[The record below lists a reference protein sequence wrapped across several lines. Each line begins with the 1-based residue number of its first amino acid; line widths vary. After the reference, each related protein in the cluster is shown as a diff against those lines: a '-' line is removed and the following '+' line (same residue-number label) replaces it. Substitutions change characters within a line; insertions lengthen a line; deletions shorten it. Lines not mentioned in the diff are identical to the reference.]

1 MPYYQLWVST
11 RCAEGRFLAGRAGG
25 FDPKFGKP
33 SHQGTVALGGIVANL
48 GLTTYSIRSIT
59 FKEADHHP
67 GTHVDN
73 CVEKL
78 LVRNN
83 KSNIK
88 QTLRHFLYSLWITD
102 NVT

>member
-1 MPYYQLWVST
+1 MTSYIPCRTTNYGF
-11 RCAEGRFLAGRAGG
+11 RLAAPKGG
-25 FDPKFGKP
+25 FWRGELGDLTQNLGKP
-33 SHQGTVALGGIVANL
+33 SHQGTVALGGIVAKL

-67 GTHVDN
+67 GTLVDN

-83 KSNIK
+83 KSNI
-88 QTLRHFLYSLWITD
+88 
-102 NVT
+102 N